1 MRYLALLILPAIV
14 LSGCVTQPEES
25 GEPEGYY
32 HKTMG
37 RQGYFH
43 FTLNDRMT
51 PSVLSSP
58 TTS

>member
-1 MRYLALLILPAIV
+1 MKYLTLLILFAV
-14 LSGCVTQPEES
+14 FLSGCVTQPEES

-37 RQGYFH
+37 RQGHFH
-43 FTLNDRMT
+43 FTLNDKKT
-51 PSVLSSP
+51 PSILSSP